1 VVRVTGVRFRK
12 ADGFEGQCNGCLDWF
27 PLDVEFWAPSRG
39 LRFCRVCER
48 EKTRARMA
56 VLRGDPETRAR
67 YGAQH
72 MDYYRAN
79 RDWILAK
86 RRETHQ
92 HRRLTDPAYL
102 ERQRA
107 YQRDYMR
114 RKRAA

>member
-1 VVRVTGVRFRK
+1 
-12 ADGFEGQCNGCLDWF
+12 
-27 PLDVEFWAPSRG
+27 

-56 VLRGDPETRAR
+56 VIRGEPETRAR

-86 RRETHQ
+86 RRVTHQ
-92 HRRLTDPAYL
+92 HRRLTDPEYL

-107 YQRDYMR
+107 YQREYMR

>member
-1 VVRVTGVRFRK
+1 
-12 ADGFEGQCNGCLDWF
+12 
-27 PLDVEFWAPSRG
+27 
-39 LRFCRVCER
+39 
-48 EKTRARMA
+48 
-56 VLRGDPETRAR
+56 
-67 YGAQH
+67 

-107 YQRDYMR
+107 YQREYMR